1 MEGSRPN
8 VVVFSTLFPNAAQ
21 PCAGLFIRER
31 MFRVGQNLPMT
42 VVAPVPWFPCQSLI
56 RLWRPHFRPPVPFR
70 ENQSGIDVIHP
81 KFLSVPGLCK
91 RLDGFFLAFCSF
103 RVMRN
108 LKRSGRMDVID
119 AHFGY
124 PDGYAAT
131 LLGRWFGMPVAITL
145 RGTEPRHSRTPG
157 LKSRLASALANA
169 DRVFA
174 VSESLRALAV
184 QMGIAPAKVRVV
196 GNGVDTLR
204 FYPLPRSQARATLD
218 LPDHVPVLVSVGGLT
233 ERKGFHRV
241 IELLPALTESF
252 PGLVFLIVGGA
263 SAEGDW
269 RTILEQ
275 QVKDLGLENVVR
287 FLGVLA
293 PDELKVPL
301 SAADVFVL
309 ATRNEGWANVFLE
322 AMACGLPVVTTDV
335 GGNREVVCR
344 TDLGSVVPFGD
355 PQALQQAI
363 EAALTKTWDRNVLRT
378 YACNN
383 EWSKRVAELTGEF
396 AALVQAEAPGAPD
409 IGLEGP
415 SGG

>member
-1 MEGSRPN
+1 MGGRGPS
-8 VVVFSTLFPNAAQ
+8 VVVFSTLFPNIAQ

-31 MFRVGQNLPMT
+31 MFRVGQHLPMT

-91 RLDGFFLAFCSF
+91 RLDGFFLALGSF
-103 RVMRN
+103 QVMRS

-131 LLGRWFGMPVAITL
+131 LLGRWFGKPVTITL
-145 RGTEPRHSRTPG
+145 RGTEPRHSRTPA
-157 LKSRLASALANA
+157 LKFRLARALVDAN
-169 DRVFA
+169 RVFA
-174 VSESLRALAV
+174 VSESLRALAM

-196 GNGVDTLR
+196 GNGVDTAR
-204 FYPLPRSQARATLD
+204 FHPLPRSQARAALD

-241 IELLPALTESF
+241 IELLPALSRAF

-269 RTILEQ
+269 RAILEQ
-275 QVKDLGLENVVR
+275 QVKGLGLENMVR

-344 TDLGSVVPFGD
+344 SELGIVVPFGD
-355 PQALQQAI
+355 PEALRQAI
-363 EAALTKTWDRNVLRT
+363 DSALARSWDRGALRA
-378 YACNN
+378 YACDN

-396 AALVQAEAPGAPD
+396 AALAQVEDSGARNVE
-409 IGLEGP
+409 LEGS